1 MSTDSI
7 MRFKYI
13 FLSVAVLLSTAAMA
27 QPRAEQRGYS
37 ANVGIYCGSSLNAAF
52 SGEVDFY
59 TTCRRSV
66 DPEYSGPGL
75 REIFAL
81 TTTHGWSDGKGL
93 FVGGGIGVGADYL
106 GLVTIPVFVQ
116 LKYGF
121 MPEKSCSP
129 FVGAKFGGMFSV
141 DEFDTDNSLMI
152 KPGIGLDFY
161 RFTLELNYV
170 LAFRGYESCYRPYEF
185 DSIGTPAELRYNVGY
200 LELGLYFNF

>member
-1 MSTDSI
+1 MERGFSVL
-7 MRFKYI
+7 KYLF
-13 FLSVAVLLSTAAMA
+13 FLAAILLPAAAIA
-27 QPRAEQRGYS
+27 QPRAEQRGYR
-37 ANVGIYCGSSLNAAF
+37 ANVGVYCGSSVNVAF
-52 SGEVDFY
+52 SGDVDSY
-59 TTCRRSV
+59 TAIRAAH
-66 DPEYSGPGL
+66 DPEYAGPGL
-75 REIFAL
+75 REIYAL

-93 FVGGGIGVGADYL
+93 FVGGGIGLGADYL

-121 MPEKSCSP
+121 TPEELCSP

-170 LAFRGYESCYRPYEF
+170 LAFRGHESYYRPYEF
-185 DSIGTPAELRYNVGY
+185 DKVGEPAELHYNAGY
-200 LELGLYFNF
+200 LELGLYYNF